1 MLNAQQ
7 QLFPAELNF
16 AQTRAA
22 VFVAYINLYQAM
34 GGGWVTQAETPTGNA
49 SPSTAPLK
57 KAQEAVLFH
66 RVLDQFTP

>member
-1 MLNAQQ
+1 LRAWPRSPAPSKGRSIRTTRYSDENAAI
-7 QLFPAELNF
+7 L
-16 AQTRAA
+16 
-22 VFVAYINLYQAM
+22 V
-34 GGGWVTQAETPTGNA
+34 AETLTGNA

>member
-16 AQTRAA
+16 AQTGAA

-34 GGGWVTQAETPTGNA
+34 GGGWVTQAETLTGNA
-49 SPSTAPLK
+49 SPSTTN
-57 KAQEAVLFH
+57 
-66 RVLDQFTP
+66 R